1 MKVLFFDHSP
11 VYGGAEQSLFS
22 VLPALKQPI
31 VPVLLVSQ
39 ESILT
44 AKAQSLNINCR
55 TIKLSPRLMSLS
67 RGRVI
72 KNILNPLLWR
82 DLSRAQQALAET
94 VQKEEIDI
102 VCANT
107 LKAAIILG
115 LCRNK
120 ITKPLVWHV
129 RDIVSGLPSAVLWLT
144 GRLSNPKIIAVSR
157 AAARQPALNF
167 SPAAPTVIHNGIDQ
181 EKWVFASRQQKPEEI
196 KTKLGIKPGESLIG
210 VFGQLSAW
218 KGQEHAIYALAHLK
232 RRGFLCKLLLA
243 GDAIFA
249 EQGYPESLKKLAG
262 SLNVSGEMIF
272 SGWLENTAPYMA
284 AADIIVHTPV
294 KPEPF
299 GRVLIEAMAL
309 GKPVVAIKNG
319 GIPEIIDHGRSGLLL
334 ENHQELPFVLE
345 RLLCQPAQAKALGD
359 EARRQVQL
367 RFNLSDTAAR
377 ISDFLMEAGR

>member
-11 VYGGAEQSLFS
+11 VFGGAEQSLFS
-22 VLPALKQPI
+22 VLPALKSPI
-31 VPVLLVSQ
+31 VPVLLASQ
-39 ESILT
+39 DSILKK
-44 AKAQSLNINCR
+44 KAQSHNISFR
-55 TIKLSPRLMSLS
+55 TIKLSPRLASLS
-67 RGRVI
+67 RGRLAGNV
-72 KNILNPLLWR
+72 LNPFLWI
-82 DLSRAQQALAET
+82 DITKAKKALVEA
-94 VQKEEIDI
+94 VQKEEADL
-102 VCANT
+102 VYANT

-115 LCRNK
+115 LCRK
-120 ITKPLVWHV
+120 KVKLPIVWHV
-129 RDIVSGLPSAVLWLT
+129 RVIVSGPSSVLLGLA
-144 GRLSNPKIIAVSR
+144 GRISQPKLIAVSR
-157 AAARQPALNF
+157 AVAAQPALKF
-167 SPAAPTVIHNGIDQ
+167 SAIAPKVIHNGIDQ

-196 KTKLGIKPGESLIG
+196 KNKLGVKPGESLIG

-218 KGQEHAIYALAHLK
+218 KGQEHSIKALAHLK

-249 EQGYPESLKKLAG
+249 EKGYPEHLKELAG
-262 SLNVSGEMIF
+262 SLNVSGEIIF

-309 GKPVVAIKNG
+309 GKPVVSVKSG

-334 ENHQELPFVLE
+334 ENHGELPFVLE
-345 RLLCQPAQAKALGD
+345 KLLCQPAQAKVLGD
-359 EARRQVQL
+359 EARRQVQS
-367 RFNLSDTAAR
+367 RFNLSDTVSK